1 MPSPAEP
8 DTPPPAPAP
17 QGPDAPVLPGADSA
31 PPGAAGAPGDDAAT
45 SRTARR
51 ELAATGFFR
60 LWTGESASLVGS
72 QVTLFALPLVAVL
85 VLDASAW
92 EMGLLGAAGSL
103 AVLLF
108 GPSIGA
114 WVDRMDRRSA
124 MQTANVLR
132 CLLLLLVPAA
142 YLLDALHLWL
152 LLLVAFAVGGLSL
165 LFDTAMAGYVPAL
178 VGRRLVAANSWM
190 QSTVSVSDTAGPG
203 LAGALVQVLGAPLAI
218 LADAASY
225 LVSMTALQRLPK
237 APPGEAEEEQTH
249 FRAVAAGFLL
259 VLRDRVQ
266 RPMML
271 AATHFNLFTAM
282 FFAVY
287 MLYLIK
293 VLGFSPLAVGLLN
306 VAGGLTGLL
315 GAWISSRVAERFGY
329 GTVLTVVYA
338 IPGVAAL
345 LVPAAQ
351 LFDGPLPAVLVG
363 ASTALWSFSVTV
375 NLILSETI
383 KQALVPSGMLGRV
396 TSVIRVTSWGVEPV
410 GSLLGGAIASSALG
424 LRYTLVLA
432 GAGVFTSMFWTLFSR
447 VRSLRVL
454 PEEPVG
460 DLAVEQGEEQ
470 RESYG
475 LAKER

>member
-1 MPSPAEP
+1 MERTMPSPAEP
-8 DTPPPAPAP
+8 DVPA
-17 QGPDAPVLPGADSA
+17 
-31 PPGAAGAPGDDAAT
+31 DDAAT
-45 SRTARR
+45 SLTARK

-60 LWTGESASLVGS
+60 LWAGESASLVGS

-92 EMGLLGAAGSL
+92 EMGLLGAAGSS

-114 WVDRMDRRSA
+114 WVDRTDLRTA
-124 MQTANVLR
+124 MQAANVLR
-132 CLLLLLVPAA
+132 CLLLSLVPAA
-142 YLLDALHLWL
+142 YLADALHLWL

-165 LFDTAMAGYVPAL
+165 VFDTAMAGYVPGL
-178 VGRRLVAANSWM
+178 VGRRRLVAANSWM

-218 LADAASY
+218 LADAAGY

-237 APPGEAEEEQTH
+237 APPGRAEEEQTH

-306 VAGGLTGLL
+306 VAGGVTGLL

-329 GTVLTVVYA
+329 GAVLTAVYA
-338 IPGVAAL
+338 TPGVAAL

-351 LFDGPLPAVLVG
+351 FFGDPLSAVLVG

-375 NLILSETI
+375 NLILSETV
-383 KQALVPSGMLGRV
+383 KQALVPPGMLGRV

-410 GSLLGGAIASSALG
+410 GSLLGGAIASTALG

-432 GAGVFTSMFWTLFSR
+432 AAGVFTSMFWTLFSR

-454 PEEPVG
+454 PAEPLG
-460 DLAVEQGEEQ
+460 ASAGERPERVEQQGEDLEQ
-470 RESYG
+470 QGQQGQQADERREGYG